1 MQNKIQNLFNSVHD
15 NLGKDDAVIGLCGLK
30 KQTEYAFVDIPRE
43 FKKTFIQNTE
53 LNYLLL

>member
-1 MQNKIQNLFNSVHD
+1 MQKRIQNLFNFVHD

-30 KQTEYAFVDIPRE
+30 KQTEYEYVTVPKE

-53 LNYLLL
+53 NNYLLL